1 MRLKIHDGT
10 VDGSNVPLCQSCR
23 HAVVVRGARL
33 NDEVVE
39 CRMLDEPRRISFPV
53 RFCSVYVNRNHPTI
67 REMEEIAWVLRSDA
81 HRKTV
86 GFVPSRKL
94 KSGERFVLD
103 DD

>member
-1 MRLKIHDGT
+1 MRIKIHGGT
-10 VDGSNVPLCQSCR
+10 VQGSDAPLCHTCR
-23 HAVVVRGARL
+23 HAVVVRGGRL

-53 RFCSVYVNRNHPTI
+53 TFCTDYVNREHPTI

-94 KSGERFVLD
+94 KPEERFVLD